1 MNIPQVRHISTYHAD
16 MRAKG
21 VDMSLMGFYTEPKQ
35 NGHTGRLRQKG
46 YVVSGYA
53 GNDSHKFFTSKAHAY
68 EFQHSKITY

>member
-1 MNIPQVRHISTYHAD
+1 MYIPQVRHVSTYHTD

-21 VDMSLMGFYTEPKQ
+21 ANMTLMGFTTD
-35 NGHTGRLRQKG
+35 NGTLRQKG